1 MLIINSKIL
10 SFAGTS
16 VSLERKDKPLYGSA
30 VPSTSKADQS
40 LTIAKN
46 VNPSVSIID
55 LNEKRTTSN
64 DGVRDTFNN
73 GCIIQDIREDSQ
85 EMVEKDGETS
95 NHEDGKQF
103 AKRISK
109 QQNIPNMK
117 LFSSNKRAMR
127 TFTTSCIILLV
138 LICTYVPA
146 SIIVVIENI
155 RGMYPFQWRPLM
167 FSLPY
172 LCSFLNPIIYF
183 WRISEFRHTLTQ
195 KCNIC

>member
-1 MLIINSKIL
+1 MLKINIKIL

-16 VSLERKDKPLYGSA
+16 VSLEGNDKPLYGSA
-30 VPSTSKADQS
+30 VPSTSTADQS
-40 LTIAKN
+40 LTIANN
-46 VNPSVSIID
+46 VDHSVSIID

-64 DGVRDTFNN
+64 DGVRNTFYN
-73 GCIIQDIREDSQ
+73 GCIMPDIREDSQ

-95 NHEDGKQF
+95 NPEDGKQF
-103 AKRISK
+103 ANMISK
-109 QQNIPNMK
+109 RQNIPNVK
-117 LFSSNKRAMR
+117 LLSSNKRAMR

-183 WRISEFRHTLTQ
+183 WRIPEFRLTLAQ

>member
-1 MLIINSKIL
+1 MLIINSQIL

-16 VSLERKDKPLYGSA
+16 VSSELNDKPLYGSA
-30 VPSTSKADQS
+30 VPSTSTADQS

-46 VNPSVSIID
+46 VYPSVSIID
-55 LNEKRTTSN
+55 PNEKRATSN
-64 DGVRDTFNN
+64 DGVGNTFNN
-73 GCIIQDIREDSQ
+73 GCIIPDIREDSQ
-85 EMVEKDGETS
+85 NMAEKDDEKS
-95 NHEDGKQF
+95 NPEDGKLF
-103 AKRISK
+103 ANRSSKR
-109 QQNIPNMK
+109 QNIPNVK

-127 TFTTSCIILLV
+127 TFTTSCIILVV

-155 RGMYPFQWRPLM
+155 RGMYSFQWRPLM

-183 WRISEFRHTLTQ
+183 WRIPEFRQTLTQ